1 MGMRSSSVGQVS
13 RGSVGRRS
21 RGMIRAGLVAAGTA
35 TALLAAPLT
44 AQADV
49 IGNLPAGAGGTEA
62 SFSPAYDYDGDGCL
76 ATSAE
81 DIQGNLNP
89 GLALGGAV
97 NGHCH
102 DMAQLNSSNTY
113 ARSECNNGWCAVMY
127 DSYFEKDQS
136 TNGVGEIAGGTN
148 GHRHDIESVISWVN
162 QSSNQ
167 VEYLSVSQHGDWK
180 TYTRSQVRFDNS
192 HPKVVYQKDGG
203 FTHDFRIANASDD
216 AVENPTHQWFYPPL
230 VDWNHWPQVN
240 APTNW
245 LRDRLM
251 AADFG
256 SATFKIK
263 DSAFVPELGRAKPLE
278 IPFQP

>member
-1 MGMRSSSVGQVS
+1 MRSTSVGQTS
-13 RGSVGRRS
+13 PAPAARGPRRLA
-21 RGMIRAGLVAAGTA
+21 RAGFLAAGA
-35 TALLAAPLT
+35 AAALLAAPLT
-44 AQADV
+44 AHADV
-49 IGNLPAGAGGTEA
+49 IGNLPYGAGGWEA

-81 DIQGNLNP
+81 DINGNLNP

-113 ARSECNNGWCAVMY
+113 GRSECNNGWCAVMY

-148 GHRHDIESVISWVN
+148 GHRHDIESVISWIN
-162 QSSNQ
+162 QASNQ

-180 TYTRSQVRFDNS
+180 TYTRSQVRFDGS

-256 SATFKIK
+256 SASFKIK
-263 DSAFVPELGRAKPLE
+263 DSAFQGELGRAKPLE
-278 IPFQP
+278 ISFQP